1 MSYLLS
7 PSLPFRTLMQ
17 ACLLLGLAVSFSA
30 CGGKDDVKLVDGGV
44 PTPPPAKETSTVP
57 EGMTLGEVVPES
69 LGVLAFM
76 PEEAQIAFAQPAIP
90 QWRDRVLPLIKAFS
104 PEDEAEEAMA
114 EAIFDLG
121 DEIGI
126 QAETYEELTAALG
139 VDPLSPIAVFVD
151 FSRSVGST
159 AAMTTESEDSDEDTE
174 KVEGSEEPAWA
185 AVLGLTDPE
194 KARGELERIAKA
206 DEELQS
212 LPESTETVAG
222 LTLSVRGEY
231 AYFTTATHMVLGYHN
246 LVAGAAR
253 RYNAPAK
260 FRYGTTE
267 CPAKAADESVLLIY
281 GNRITPFMEQVVPAL
296 MDDSD
301 DMALPM
307 IQAQME
313 QYKGMFSDGAEEDPM
328 VGTLSWVDDTVEL
341 LWRVDVE
348 KNPGMMEAVGE
359 AQPLRLAR
367 YVPDN
372 TLALLSFRFND
383 VFKAQLMEDIVPAA
397 AEAGGG
403 NELAIAGQ
411 VIPQLGD
418 ELTVAVTDVVD
429 GTIGAY
435 ILLGLARAEATQG
448 LLQMFVPME
457 GVMEH
462 KGFTINTVAVPAPV
476 PLYMSFVDDF
486 AVAASSLE
494 GMKTVIDNHVD
505 KKLSGAYAKMTPPFD
520 MSVPRYQ
527 AVTLNTQGLHE
538 AVSATVASMGGD
550 MGDSGEM
557 VEGVVKALRE
567 VRSVSE
573 LNGHWLVGRV
583 SLFLNDLESIE
594 ESVAEEAAPAEA
606 L

>member
-30 CGGKDDVKLVDGGV
+30 CGGKDEVKSVDGGV
-44 PTPPPAKETSTVP
+44 PTPPPAKETSTIP
-57 EGMTLGEVVPES
+57 EGMTLGEIVPES
-69 LGVLAFM
+69 LDVLAFM

-90 QWRDRVLPLIKAFS
+90 QWRDRVLPLMKAFS

-114 EAIFDLG
+114 EAIFELG

-159 AAMTTESEDSDEDTE
+159 AAMTTGSEESDDDTDEVEDP
-174 KVEGSEEPAWA
+174 EEPAWA
-185 AVLGLTDPE
+185 TVLGLTDLE
-194 KARGELERIAKA
+194 KARNELERIIQA
-206 DEELQS
+206 DDELRA
-212 LPESTETVAG
+212 LDESTETIAG

-267 CPAKAADESVLLIY
+267 CPAKAADESVLLVY

-403 NELAIAGQ
+403 NELAIASQ

-573 LNGHWLVGRV
+573 LDGHWLVGRV

-594 ESVAEEAAPAEA
+594 KSVAEEAAPAEA